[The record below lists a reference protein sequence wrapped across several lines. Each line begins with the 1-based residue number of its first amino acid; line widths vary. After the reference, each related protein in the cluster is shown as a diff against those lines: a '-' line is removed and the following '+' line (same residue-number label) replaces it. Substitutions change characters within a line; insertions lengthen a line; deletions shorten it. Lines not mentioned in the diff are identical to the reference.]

1 MAVTS
6 STLTSQLKEA
16 TSIWENYN
24 IAAKAIKAESQG
36 LIQIISLA
44 STIPELKNSN
54 LANTTRTYAKSVI
67 DEEWQT
73 LSSVSNDSPKTI
85 EKFIAMRSDFFKAAN
100 QLNNNAESKILIHA
114 FQTVDDARGM
124 RLAYVSFDV
133 HPLRMIGILLLAILV
148 YNYIYQEHRNIS
160 TELPVTTIL
169 FGKKLDIYGLSVA
182 LSNVEFIET
191 SNIYEFDFN
200 IINPYDVSYYIT
212 PVEWEIQELIDE
224 FINYVDV
231 FSDSRDRNHISDSR
245 DRKACF
251 QFQPKFKEYS

>member
-1 MAVTS
+1 MPFISTDNEIVLILPIIFVFTIIAVIITRIF
-6 STLTSQLKEA
+6 LSQKTRPLMLECEGVVAPYFGLPAVLFSLSAALMA

-36 LIQIISLA
+36 LIEIISLA

-67 DEEWQT
+67 HEEWQT

-114 FQTVDDARGM
+114 FQTVDDARNM

-148 YNYIYQEHRNIS
+148 QIAVAFIHVAKPKALIVAMSIATATVLIPICMIALTFSSPYHGIIS
-160 TELPVTTIL
+160 I
-169 FGKKLDIYGLSVA
+169 
-182 LSNVEFIET
+182 SNE
-191 SNIYEFDFN
+191 
-200 IINPYDVSYYIT
+200 PYLQI
-212 PVEWEIQELIDE
+212 
-224 FINYVDV
+224 
-231 FSDSRDRNHISDSR
+231 R
-245 DRKACF
+245 
-251 QFQPKFKEYS
+251 

>member
-1 MAVTS
+1 MLQYEGVVAPLSGLPAVLFS
-6 STLTSQLKEA
+6 LSAALMA

-36 LIQIISLA
+36 LIEIISLA

-67 DEEWQT
+67 HEEWQT

-114 FQTVDDARGM
+114 FQTVDDARNM

-148 YNYIYQEHRNIS
+148 QIAVAFIHVAKPKALIVAMSIATATVLIPICMIALTFSSPYHGIIS
-160 TELPVTTIL
+160 I
-169 FGKKLDIYGLSVA
+169 
-182 LSNVEFIET
+182 SNE
-191 SNIYEFDFN
+191 
-200 IINPYDVSYYIT
+200 PYLQI
-212 PVEWEIQELIDE
+212 
-224 FINYVDV
+224 
-231 FSDSRDRNHISDSR
+231 R
-245 DRKACF
+245 
-251 QFQPKFKEYS
+251 

>member
-1 MAVTS
+1 MPFISTDNEIALILPIIFVFTIIAVIITRIFLFQKTRPLMLQYEGVVAPYFGLPAVLFS
-6 STLTSQLKEA
+6 LSAALMA

-36 LIQIISLA
+36 LIEIISLA

-67 DEEWQT
+67 HEEWQT

-114 FQTVDDARGM
+114 FQTVDDARNM

-133 HPLRMIGILLLAILV
+133 HPLRMIAILLLAILV
-148 YNYIYQEHRNIS
+148 QIAVAFIHVAKPKALIVAMSIATATVLIPICMIALTFSSPYHGIIS
-160 TELPVTTIL
+160 I
-169 FGKKLDIYGLSVA
+169 
-182 LSNVEFIET
+182 SNE
-191 SNIYEFDFN
+191 
-200 IINPYDVSYYIT
+200 PYLQI
-212 PVEWEIQELIDE
+212 
-224 FINYVDV
+224 
-231 FSDSRDRNHISDSR
+231 R
-245 DRKACF
+245 
-251 QFQPKFKEYS
+251 

>member
-1 MAVTS
+1 MPFISTDNEIALILPIIFVFTIIAVIITRIFLFQKTRPLMLQYEGVVAPYFGLPAVLFS
-6 STLTSQLKEA
+6 LSAALMA

-36 LIQIISLA
+36 LIEIISLA

-67 DEEWQT
+67 HEEWQT

-114 FQTVDDARGM
+114 FQTVDDARNM

-148 YNYIYQEHRNIS
+148 QIAVAFIHVAKPKALIVAMSIATATVLIPICMIALTFSSPYHGIIS
-160 TELPVTTIL
+160 I
-169 FGKKLDIYGLSVA
+169 
-182 LSNVEFIET
+182 SNE
-191 SNIYEFDFN
+191 
-200 IINPYDVSYYIT
+200 PYLQI
-212 PVEWEIQELIDE
+212 
-224 FINYVDV
+224 
-231 FSDSRDRNHISDSR
+231 R
-245 DRKACF
+245 
-251 QFQPKFKEYS
+251 

>member
-1 MAVTS
+1 VLFSLSAALM
-6 STLTSQLKEA
+6 A

-36 LIQIISLA
+36 LIEIISLA

-67 DEEWQT
+67 HEEWQT

-114 FQTVDDARGM
+114 FQTVDDARNM

-148 YNYIYQEHRNIS
+148 QIAVAFIHVAKPKALIVAMSIATATVLIPICMIALTFSSPYHGIIS
-160 TELPVTTIL
+160 I
-169 FGKKLDIYGLSVA
+169 
-182 LSNVEFIET
+182 SNE
-191 SNIYEFDFN
+191 
-200 IINPYDVSYYIT
+200 PYLQI
-212 PVEWEIQELIDE
+212 
-224 FINYVDV
+224 
-231 FSDSRDRNHISDSR
+231 R
-245 DRKACF
+245 
-251 QFQPKFKEYS
+251 

>member
-1 MAVTS
+1 MLQYEGVVAPYFGLPAVLFS
-6 STLTSQLKEA
+6 LSAALMA

-36 LIQIISLA
+36 LIEIISLA

-67 DEEWQT
+67 HEEWQT

-114 FQTVDDARGM
+114 FQTVDDARNM

-148 YNYIYQEHRNIS
+148 QIAVAFIHVAKPKALIVAMSIATATVLIPICMIALTFSSPYHGIIS
-160 TELPVTTIL
+160 I
-169 FGKKLDIYGLSVA
+169 
-182 LSNVEFIET
+182 SNE
-191 SNIYEFDFN
+191 
-200 IINPYDVSYYIT
+200 PYLQI
-212 PVEWEIQELIDE
+212 
-224 FINYVDV
+224 
-231 FSDSRDRNHISDSR
+231 R
-245 DRKACF
+245 
-251 QFQPKFKEYS
+251 

>member
-1 MAVTS
+1 MLQYEGVVAPYFGLPAVLFS
-6 STLTSQLKEA
+6 LSAALMA

-36 LIQIISLA
+36 LIEIISLA

-67 DEEWQT
+67 YEEWQT

-114 FQTVDDARGM
+114 FQTVDDARNM

-148 YNYIYQEHRNIS
+148 QIAVAFIHVAKPKALIVAMSIATATVLIPICMIALTFSSPYHGIIS
-160 TELPVTTIL
+160 I
-169 FGKKLDIYGLSVA
+169 
-182 LSNVEFIET
+182 SNE
-191 SNIYEFDFN
+191 
-200 IINPYDVSYYIT
+200 PYLQI
-212 PVEWEIQELIDE
+212 
-224 FINYVDV
+224 
-231 FSDSRDRNHISDSR
+231 R
-245 DRKACF
+245 
-251 QFQPKFKEYS
+251 